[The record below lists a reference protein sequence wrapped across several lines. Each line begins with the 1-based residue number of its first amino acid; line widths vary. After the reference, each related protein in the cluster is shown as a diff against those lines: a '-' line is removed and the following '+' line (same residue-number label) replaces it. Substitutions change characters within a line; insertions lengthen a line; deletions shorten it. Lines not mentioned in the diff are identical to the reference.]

1 MVFLWLF
8 RVSRKEWK
16 ESLRNMLLMLLSG
29 ILLQGCGRIIAGI
42 IYLRRKSEVSVSEIA
57 VLTGDYFLVEKLD
70 MVEAVV
76 SLLAVGVAAF
86 AVAVIGLKMM
96 ADLGKTDAQA
106 ALSEI
111 LGEKRVYSKIALW
124 KTGAAVLYGGI
135 SIYFSD
141 ILWKI
146 ILKQE
151 KLQKLS
157 MLGVRNGEGITEVTA
172 VIIQGVTAC
181 VTVFIYACRRRKR
194 GLMQRLAAK

>member
-76 SLLAVGVAAF
+76 SLLAAF

-157 MLGVRNGEGITEVTA
+157 MLGVGNGEGITEVTA

>member
-1 MVFLWLF
+1 MVFLCLF

-106 ALSEI
+106 ALS
-111 LGEKRVYSKIALW
+111 SKIALW

-157 MLGVRNGEGITEVTA
+157 MLGVGNGEGITEVTA

-181 VTVFIYACRRRKR
+181 VTVFIYAYRRRKR

>member
-8 RVSRKEWK
+8 RVNRKEWK

-57 VLTGDYFLVEKLD
+57 VLTGDYFLVE
-70 MVEAVV
+70 AVV

-86 AVAVIGLKMM
+86 AVAVIGLKMI

-157 MLGVRNGEGITEVTA
+157 MLGVGNGEGITEVTA